1 MKRWGIYISL
11 FVLMA
16 SVFSCTDE
24 RLVNDTGGEI
34 KVTGTVDTPS
44 RTSYTVGETAVSVTW
59 AMNDEIGLLTGK
71 QPECLKV
78 TAAHSEVLV
87 PVCLD
92 SRA

>member
-44 RTSYTVGETAVSVTW
+44 RTSYTVGETAT
-59 AMNDEIGLLTGK
+59 E
-71 QPECLKV
+71 
-78 TAAHSEVLV
+78 
-87 PVCLD
+87 
-92 SRA
+92 